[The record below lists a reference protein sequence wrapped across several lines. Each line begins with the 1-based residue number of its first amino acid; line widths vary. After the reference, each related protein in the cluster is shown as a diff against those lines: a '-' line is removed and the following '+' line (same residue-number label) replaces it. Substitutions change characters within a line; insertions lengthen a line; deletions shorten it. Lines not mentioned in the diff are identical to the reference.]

1 MKKTD
6 RLYLRCEVAQGGLS
20 GPRLTDTLS
29 PFVEMAGWLDAPL
42 VCLLRLSLGVS
53 LPSVSLGVQALGRPT
68 FTI

>member
-1 MKKTD
+1 M
-6 RLYLRCEVAQGGLS
+6 RLYLGCEVTQGGLP

-29 PFVEMAGWLDAPL
+29 PFVEMAGWLDAAF
-42 VCLLRLSLGVS
+42 VCPLRLFLGVY